1 MIDNFFN
8 NNPGDWLSID
18 KNKGV
23 GRSIVFFQA
32 EPWEGREDRIAVRMI
47 NTNFHRKVSSFRQ
60 LGKKVDEVSS
70 NVIKFPKEGGD
81 IQVALRTNAFS
92 LKAEIIGD
100 DDVVSRIESFTTVS
114 GLNLNVNDTRVNY
127 AFPGDPG
134 LNGVFNI
141 YLIISMPDNTGGYE
155 REEFL
160 SVNGNLIKI
169 SQKGEK
175 RYYIDV
181 DKDFIEVSADRQS
194 ASINISS
201 NLEDYI
207 IEIIECG
214 ESDIT
219 SIDVDK
225 DIINLDV
232 NGSEEIINIKTN
244 PSNLSWR
251 IVEL

>member
-1 MIDNFFN
+1 MSGNFFN
-8 NNPGDWLSID
+8 NNSGDWLSID

-23 GRSIVFFQA
+23 GRSIVSFHA
-32 EPWEGREDRIAVRMI
+32 EPWEGREDRIAVRVI
-47 NTNFHRKVSSFRQ
+47 NTNFHKKVSSFRQ
-60 LGKKVDEVSS
+60 LGRKIDEVSS
-70 NVIKFPKEGGD
+70 NVIEFPREGGD
-81 IQVALRTNAFS
+81 IQVVLRTNAFS
-92 LKAEIIGD
+92 LKAEISGEND
-100 DDVVSRIESFTTVS
+100 TVSMIKSFTTVS
-114 GLNLNVNDTRVNY
+114 GLDLNVNDTRVDY

-134 LNGVFNI
+134 LNEAFNI
-141 YLIISMPDNTGGYE
+141 YLIISMPYNTDGYE

-160 SVNGNLIKI
+160 SINGNLIKI
-169 SQKGEK
+169 LQKGEK

-194 ASINISS
+194 ESINISS
-201 NLEDYI
+201 NLEGYI
-207 IEIIECG
+207 IEIVECS
-214 ESDIT
+214 ESDTT
-219 SIDVDK
+219 SIHVDK